1 MRKIV
6 AFIAVMVLVVF
17 TSGCLRT
24 YSFKKERVDQ
34 EISGN
39 RGTIMGEAQ
48 PAQAKRT
55 PTERTIIGIDVE
67 LPVFTGFKNKQPAME
82 KREVTTDRELWGN
95 RGYTSGETAPSQT
108 AYPYSA
114 ERVEK
119 MRVVE
124 EKVEDKPTFFAP
136 LKMKK
141 KEPDFIEYK
150 VSKGDTL
157 STIAARSDIYGDAG
171 KWKKIYEANKETI
184 KDPSRVYPGQVLR
197 IPTLEE
203 ETRKGSRIK

>member
-1 MRKIV
+1 MKRLLALIV
-6 AFIAVMVLVVF
+6 SLAIVVSL
-17 TSGCLRT
+17 SGCLRT
-24 YSFKKERVDQ
+24 YVFKQERVDQ

-39 RGTIMGEAQ
+39 RGTIMGDAP
-48 PAQAKRT
+48 PARAKKT
-55 PTERTIIGIDVE
+55 PAERTIIGVDVE
-67 LPVFTGFKNKQPAME
+67 LPVFTSVKEKQPAME

-95 RGYTSGETAPSQT
+95 RGYTSGETTPSQT

-119 MRVVE
+119 VRVVE
-124 EKVEDKPTFFAP
+124 EKVEAQPSFSAP
-136 LKMKK
+136 FKMKK
-141 KEPDFIEYK
+141 KEPDFTEYK

-171 KWKKIYEANKETI
+171 KWKKIYEANKDAI

-197 IPTLEE
+197 IPVLEE
-203 ETRKGSRIK
+203 ESRKSSSVK